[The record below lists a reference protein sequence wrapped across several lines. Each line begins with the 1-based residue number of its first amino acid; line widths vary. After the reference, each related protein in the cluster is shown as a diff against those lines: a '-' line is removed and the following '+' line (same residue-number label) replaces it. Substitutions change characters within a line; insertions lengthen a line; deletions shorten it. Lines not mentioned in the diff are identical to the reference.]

1 MSNAPP
7 PAATNLRMGIAL
19 RAVFQSEA
27 WLGAHAGTFS
37 RLGID
42 LTFPAIATGGPA
54 AMAGAIRGDW
64 DVCHTGALPIM
75 QGVLRGEDPVLLI
88 TPTELHEAVFVMA
101 RREFTTLAQL
111 NGQRIGAVDAS
122 GQFGRPLKILL
133 EQSGIDAEM
142 LSLGSFQAIDAALTK
157 GEIAAGYLPIDLR
170 FRGESQHG
178 WNALTGLPI
187 VGGIATTRRFI
198 ASHHQL
204 VAGFV
209 KGVVDAIHLFKTRPD
224 IVIPLLQQFLEI
236 AEREPMERLHAF
248 YAPLFRAVPAPTFF
262 TEMEG
267 LCEGLAEQYPAA
279 RSLRM
284 EDVADASFV
293 EELEGS
299 GYIDE
304 LYAG

>member
-1 MSNAPP
+1 MSDAPP
-7 PAATNLRMGIAL
+7 QIAKLRMGIAL

-27 WLGAHAGTFS
+27 WLGVHAGLFS

-42 LTFPAIATGGPA
+42 LSFPAIATGGPA

-75 QGVLRGEDPVLLI
+75 QGVLKGDDPVLLV

-101 RREFTTLAQL
+101 RRDITALPQLA
-111 NGQRIGAVDAS
+111 GTRIGAVDAS
-122 GQFGRPLKILL
+122 GQFGRPLKI
-133 EQSGIDAEM
+133 M
-142 LSLGSFQAIDAALTK
+142 LDQARISADVVSLGSFQAIYAALVK
-157 GEIAAGYLPIDLR
+157 GEVAAGYLPVDLR
-170 FRGESQHG
+170 FRGEGEHG
-178 WNALTGLPI
+178 WNALMGLKL

-236 AEREPMERLHAF
+236 DERKPMEQLHAF
-248 YAPLFRAVPAPTFF
+248 YAPLFRAVPTPTFF
-262 TEMEG
+262 DEMPG
-267 LCEGLAEQYPAA
+267 LCEGLSGQYPAA
-279 RSLRM
+279 SKLGI
-284 EDVADASFV
+284 EDVADPSFV
-293 EELEGS
+293 EELEAS
-299 GYIDE
+299 GYIEE

>member
-1 MSNAPP
+1 MSNALPDV
-7 PAATNLRMGIAL
+7 AKLRMGIAL

-27 WLGAHAGTFS
+27 WLGAHAGLFS

-42 LTFPAIATGGPA
+42 LSFPAIAIGGPA
-54 AMAGAIRGDW
+54 SMAGAIRGDW

-75 QGVLRGEDPVLLI
+75 QGVLRGEDPVLLV

-111 NGQRIGAVDAS
+111 KGQRIGAVDAS

-133 EQSGIDAEM
+133 EQAGINAEM
-142 LSLGSFQAIDAALTK
+142 VSLGSFQAIYAALTN

-170 FRGESQHG
+170 FRGQAEHG
-178 WNALTGLPI
+178 WNALNGLKI

-198 ASHHQL
+198 AANRPL
-204 VAGFV
+204 VAGLV

-224 IVIPLLQQFLEI
+224 IVIPLLQQFLQI
-236 AEREPMERLHAF
+236 DERKPMEQLHAF

-262 TEMEG
+262 NEMPG
-267 LCEGLAEQYPAA
+267 LCEGLVGQYPAA
-279 RSLRM
+279 RTL
-284 EDVADASFV
+284 ELADVADSSFV
-293 EELEGS
+293 DELESS
-299 GYIDE
+299 GYIEE

>member
-1 MSNAPP
+1 MSDSPP
-7 PAATNLRMGIAL
+7 ETAKLRMGIAL

-27 WLGAHAGTFS
+27 WLGAHAGVFS

-54 AMAGAIRGDW
+54 SMAGAIRGDW
-64 DVCHTGALPIM
+64 DVCHTRALPIV
-75 QGVLRGEDPVLLI
+75 QGVLKGEDPVLLV

-101 RREFTTLAQL
+101 RRDFTTLAHL
-111 NGQRIGAVDAS
+111 AGQRIGAVDAS

-142 LSLGSFQAIDAALTK
+142 LSLGSFQAIYAALTK

-178 WNALTGLPI
+178 WNALNGLPI
-187 VGGIATTRRFI
+187 IGGIATTRRFI
-198 ASHHQL
+198 AAQRPL

-224 IVIPLLQQFLEI
+224 IVIPLLQQFLQI
-236 AEREPMERLHAF
+236 AE
-248 YAPLFRAVPAPTFF
+248 
-262 TEMEG
+262 
-267 LCEGLAEQYPAA
+267 
-279 RSLRM
+279 
-284 EDVADASFV
+284 
-293 EELEGS
+293 
-299 GYIDE
+299 
-304 LYAG
+304 

>member
-1 MSNAPP
+1 MSNPP
-7 PAATNLRMGIAL
+7 PQAAKLRMGIAL

-42 LTFPAIATGGPA
+42 LSFPAIATGGPA
-54 AMAGAIRGDW
+54 SMAGAIRGDW

-75 QGVLRGEDPVLLI
+75 QGVLRGEDPVLLV
-88 TPTELHEAVFVMA
+88 TPTELHDAVFVMA

-111 NGQRIGAVDAS
+111 AGQRIGAVDAA

-133 EQSGIDAEM
+133 EQSGIAAEM
-142 LSLGSFQAIDAALTK
+142 VSLGSFQAIDAALTK

-170 FRGESQHG
+170 FRGQAEHG
-178 WNALTGLPI
+178 WNALHGLPI

-198 ASHHQL
+198 VANRAL

-224 IVIPLLQQFLEI
+224 IVIPLLQQFLQI
-236 AEREPMERLHAF
+236 AEREPMEQLQAF
-248 YAPLFRAVPAPTFF
+248 YAPLFRAVPTPTFF

-267 LCEGLAEQYPAA
+267 LCEGLAGQYPAA
-279 RSLRM
+279 RRLGM
-284 EDVADASFV
+284 GDVADSSFV
-293 EELEGS
+293 DELDSS

-304 LYAG
+304 LYSS

>member
-1 MSNAPP
+1 MSDSP
-7 PAATNLRMGIAL
+7 PAATALRMGIAL

-27 WLGAHAGTFS
+27 WLGAHAGAFS

-54 AMAGAIRGDW
+54 AMAGATRGDW

-101 RREFTTLAQL
+101 RREFTTLAHL
-111 NGQRIGAVDAS
+111 AGQRIGAVDAA

-133 EQSGIDAEM
+133 EQSRIDAEM

-170 FRGESQHG
+170 FRGESEHG

-198 ASHHQL
+198 AANRPL
-204 VAGFV
+204 VGGFV
-209 KGVVDAIHLFKTRPD
+209 KGRGRRHPSVQDPARHRHPLAAAISRD
-224 IVIPLLQQFLEI
+224 
-236 AEREPMERLHAF
+236 R
-248 YAPLFRAVPAPTFF
+248 RARAD
-262 TEMEG
+262 G
-267 LCEGLAEQYPAA
+267 KAA
-279 RSLRM
+279 RLLRTPVPRRA
-284 EDVADASFV
+284 DADVLCRNGWPARGAGRAISGGAGVADGGCRGCV
-293 EELEGS
+293 VCRG
-299 GYIDE
+299 
-304 LYAG
+304 AGGEWIH

>member
-1 MSNAPP
+1 MSDSP
-7 PAATNLRMGIAL
+7 PAAAPLRMGIAL

-27 WLGAHAGTFS
+27 WLGAHAGTFY

-54 AMAGAIRGDW
+54 AMAGALRGDW

-75 QGVLRGEDPVLLI
+75 QGVLRGEDPVLLV
-88 TPTELHEAVFVMA
+88 TPTELHDAVFVMA
-101 RREFTTLAQL
+101 RREFTTLAHL
-111 NGQRIGAVDAS
+111 KGQRIGAVDAS

-142 LSLGSFQAIDAALTK
+142 VSLGSFQAIDAALTK

-170 FRGESQHG
+170 FRGEKQHG
-178 WNALTGLPI
+178 WNALNGLRI

-198 ASHHQL
+198 AAHRPL

-224 IVIPLLQQFLEI
+224 IIIPLLQQFLQI
-236 AEREPMERLHAF
+236 SEREPMEKLHAF
-248 YAPLFRAVPAPTFF
+248 YAPLFRAVPTPTFF
-262 TEMEG
+262 DEMDG
-267 LCEGLAEQYPAA
+267 LCEGLVGQYPAA
-279 RSLRM
+279 RGLRM
-284 EDVADASFV
+284 ADVADASFV

-299 GYIDE
+299 GHMDE
-304 LYAG
+304 LYGG

>member
-1 MSNAPP
+1 MSDSPPQAAP
-7 PAATNLRMGIAL
+7 LRMGIAL

-54 AMAGAIRGDW
+54 AMAGALRGDW

-75 QGVLRGEDPVLLI
+75 QGVLKGEDPVLLI
-88 TPTELHEAVFVMA
+88 TPTELHDAVFVMA
-101 RREFTTLAQL
+101 RREFTTLARL
-111 NGQRIGAVDAS
+111 AGQRIGAVDAA

-142 LSLGSFQAIDAALTK
+142 VSLGSFQAIDAALTK

-170 FRGESQHG
+170 FRGESRHG
-178 WNALTGLPI
+178 WNALNGLKI

-198 ASHHQL
+198 AAHRAL

-224 IVIPLLQQFLEI
+224 IVIPLLQQFLQI
-236 AEREPMERLHAF
+236 AEREPMQQLHAF
-248 YAPLFRAVPAPTFF
+248 YAPLFRAVPTPTFF
-262 TEMEG
+262 DEMEG
-267 LCEGLAEQYPAA
+267 LCEGLTGQYPAA
-279 RSLRM
+279 KKLRM

-299 GYIDE
+299 GYLDE
-304 LYAG
+304 LYGG

>member
-1 MSNAPP
+1 MPNPP
-7 PAATNLRMGIAL
+7 PAAAPLRMGIAL

-27 WLGAHAGTFS
+27 WLGVHAGLFS

-54 AMAGAIRGDW
+54 AMAGAIKGDW

-88 TPTELHEAVFVMA
+88 TPTALRDAVFVMA
-101 RREFTTLAQL
+101 RREFTTLAHL
-111 NGQRIGAVDAS
+111 EGQRIGAVDAS

-142 LSLGSFQAIDAALTK
+142 VSLGSFQAIDAALTK
-157 GEIAAGYLPIDLR
+157 GEIAAGYLPVDLR
-170 FRGESQHG
+170 FRGESRHG
-178 WNALTGLPI
+178 WNALGGLKI

-224 IVIPLLQQFLEI
+224 IVIPLLQQFLQI
-236 AEREPMERLHAF
+236 AEREPMEKLHAF
-248 YAPLFRAVPAPTFF
+248 YAPLFRAVPTPTFF
-262 TEMEG
+262 DEMQG
-267 LCEGLAEQYPAA
+267 MAEGLAGQYPAA
-279 RSLRM
+279 RGLGI

-299 GYIDE
+299 GYIE
-304 LYAG
+304 QLYGG